1 MAQKCRFSQ
10 VKNGPMDFQV
20 RKRHLSLKNASLRS
34 YFKIKHDH
42 LPRQARDKQEHDSEA
57 ALNRSGELAGARASV
72 AAADGAAQEHQRDDG
87 GPGSAGAKTAFF

>member
-1 MAQKCRFSQ
+1 
-10 VKNGPMDFQV
+10 MDFQV
-20 RKRHLSLKNASLRS
+20 RKRHLSLRS

-57 ALNRSGELAGARASV
+57 ALKRSGELAGTRASV

>member
-1 MAQKCRFSQ
+1 MSFSA
-10 VKNGPMDFQV
+10 GE
-20 RKRHLSLKNASLRS
+20 KRPDGLSGAETAPFIKKRVSLRS
-34 YFKIKHDH
+34 YFKIKHD

-57 ALNRSGELAGARASV
+57 ALKRGGELAGARASV

>member
-1 MAQKCRFSQ
+1 MSFSA
-10 VKNGPMDFQV
+10 GE
-20 RKRHLSLKNASLRS
+20 KRPDGLSGAETAPFIKKRVSLRS

-57 ALNRSGELAGARASV
+57 ALKRGGELAGARASV